1 MDIFELCD
9 FLIVGA
15 GLSGAVIAER
25 IANILDKK
33 VIVIEKRD
41 HIAGNCYDYIDKDT
55 GIRISKYGPHF
66 FHTNDEGVW
75 NYINRFASWI
85 RWDHK
90 VATSIDKKLIPL
102 PVNINT
108 INKMFD
114 ENLKDEAEMTEWMDK
129 NREYIPKINN
139 SEDVCLSKFG
149 YEIYNKL
156 FKPYTIK
163 QWNKSPKELD
173 PLVLSRIPIR
183 YNFDDRYFT
192 DKYQVLPEY
201 GYTEFTKNLL
211 ESNNI
216 ITLLNTDFF
225 DIKDYVNLSRTKIIF
240 TGPIDAYFSDSG
252 LPPLEYRSLHF
263 ETTKLFNTNFYQPFS
278 VVNYPD
284 SNIPY
289 TRITEYKHLL
299 NQNSPHTLIVKETS
313 TDIGEPYYPIPNSI
327 NLELYE
333 KYKELSYNEKNVYFV
348 GRLANYKYF
357 NMDGAIRNA
366 LDFFENSIVY

>member
-41 HIAGNCYDYIDKDT
+41 HIGGNCYDYIDKDT

-114 ENLKDEAEMTEWMDK
+114 ENLKDEAEMTTWMDK

>member
-41 HIAGNCYDYIDKDT
+41 HIAGNCYDYIDNDT

-75 NYINRFASWI
+75 NYINRFATWI

-211 ESNNI
+211 NSNNI

-225 DIKDYVNLSRTKIIF
+225 DIKDYINISKTKIIF
-240 TGPIDAYFSDSG
+240 TGPIDAYFSSSG

-333 KYKELSYNEKNVYFV
+333 KYKELSNNEKNVYFV